1 MRYYFRDIL
10 YIILEY
16 LSNIPKRFFNS
27 LLNFINFIKN
37 FNIKEAYHSI
47 YNFIKRPLLPWTL
60 YRMLF
65 TSFLYWFIIIQGLLI
80 IIVIIFDLFVKLDK
94 YMQFSVSIPNIIF
107 ISFLLIPKA
116 IWLTIPVAI
125 MFGITMTLGMFYQ
138 NNELIAIFTSRISL
152 YKFTMPIIIF
162 NIILSFVMIF
172 VDSYIIIPTNRYRDK
187 LFEKLTEKS
196 KSSDNDNITIRGNND
211 YFWNAERFIAS
222 KNTLEKVIV
231 FKLDKDFKIVYRLEA
246 ENAAYTKN
254 GWLFNLGILREW
266 DNSGDLV
273 SETRFQKRYFPFSEK
288 PSVFKKAQYD
298 IENMTISEAKETI
311 ELYKSLNV
319 EHNKELTNY
328 YKKFSFPFT
337 LLIVALFAL
346 GVATVSKTNVTILA
360 LFFSIGL
367 AILYY
372 VMQLILDVL
381 AYNGRIPAIIGA
393 WLPFFFFLPI
403 SLILV
408 KNAKS

>member
-1 MRYYFRDIL
+1 MRYYFKDIL

-16 LSNIPKRFFNS
+16 LSNIPKRFLNT
-27 LLNFINFIKN
+27 LNNFIDFIKN
-37 FNIKEAYHSI
+37 FNLKKSI
-47 YNFIKRPLLPWTL
+47 IDIYKFIKRPLLPWTL

-65 TSFLYWFIIIQGLLI
+65 LSFLYWFLIIQGLLV

-94 YMQFSVSIPNIIF
+94 YMQFSVSILNIIF
-107 ISFLLIPKA
+107 LSLLLIPKA
-116 IWLTIPVAI
+116 IWLTLPVAI
-125 MFGITMTLGMFYQ
+125 MFGITMTLGVLYQ
-138 NNELIAIFTSRISL
+138 NNELVAIFTSRVSL
-152 YKFTMPIIIF
+152 YKFTMPLIIF
-162 NIILSFVMIF
+162 NIILSFGMIF
-172 VDSYIIIPTNRYRDK
+172 VDSYVIIPTNRYRDK

-196 KSSDNDNITIRGNND
+196 KSGDNDNITIRGNND
-211 YFWNAERFIAS
+211 YFWNVERFLSS

-231 FKLDKDFKIVYRLEA
+231 FKLNKDFRVVYRLEA
-246 ENAAYTKN
+246 EDAVYTKN

-266 DNSGDLV
+266 DNTGDLI
-273 SETRFQKRYFPFSEK
+273 SETRFQKRYFEFSDK

-298 IENMTISEAKETI
+298 IENMTIIEAKETI

-319 EHNKELTNY
+319 EHNRDLTNY

-337 LLIVALFAL
+337 LLIVALFSL

-372 VMQLILDVL
+372 VLQLILDVL
-381 AYNGRIPAIIGA
+381 AYNGRIPPIIGA
-393 WLPFFFFLPI
+393 WLPFFFFLPL